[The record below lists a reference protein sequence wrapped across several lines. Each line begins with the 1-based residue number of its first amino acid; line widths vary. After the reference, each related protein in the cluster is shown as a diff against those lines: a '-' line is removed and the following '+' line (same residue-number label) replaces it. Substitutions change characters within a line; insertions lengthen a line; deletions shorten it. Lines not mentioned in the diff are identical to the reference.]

1 MWSFWSFAAQ
11 PGLATAILDFTD
23 ALAWFGVG
31 LLGLTALAGWWTARE
46 AVRHQVSQRA
56 THAAQTAP
64 ASYREAAERSAAVAP
79 CTWVH
84 V

>member
-23 ALAWFGVG
+23 ALAWLGVG
-31 LLGLTALAGWWTARE
+31 LLGLTALAGWWLACV

-56 THAAQTAP
+56 TRAAKTAP
-64 ASYREAAERSAAVAP
+64 SSYREAA
-79 CTWVH
+79 
-84 V
+84 